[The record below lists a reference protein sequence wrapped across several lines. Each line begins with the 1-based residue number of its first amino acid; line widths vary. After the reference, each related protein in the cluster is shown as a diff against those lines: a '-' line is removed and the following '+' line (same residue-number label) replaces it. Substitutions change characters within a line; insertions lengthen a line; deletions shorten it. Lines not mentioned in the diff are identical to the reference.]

1 MNRRDVL
8 RGLIVLGAAG
18 AAPASLAQR
27 TELRTLRTIGVLGTV
42 NLEPSLGFVRERLRE
57 LGYVEGR
64 NLQVVIRIA
73 PEKPDAIAAAA
84 AELVA
89 LKPDVIVTFL
99 TPASRAAKKATST
112 IPIVMASSG
121 DPVATGLVASLAR
134 PGGNIT
140 GVASTTSEVT
150 GKMLELLREIRP
162 AMRSVGVLANAG
174 DPFTAT
180 FVAHIESAGRSL
192 GVAIHPVLVR
202 TPADYDAAFAGWRA
216 ARIDAVI
223 VQPSLPRE
231 RAIALALKHQLISIS
246 PNLSFVEAGGLLAYA
261 ANTRERCRAAAGYV
275 DRILKGAKPADL
287 PIEQPSRYELVV
299 SLATAKALGITV
311 PQSVLLRADNV
322 IQ

>member
-1 MNRRDVL
+1 MNRREAVF
-8 RGLIVLGAAG
+8 GLVGMGASVFSSG
-18 AAPASLAQR
+18 PLAQR
-27 TELRTLRTIGVLGTV
+27 SGMRTIGVLGTV

-64 NLQVVIRIA
+64 NLQVVIRTA
-73 PEKPDAIAAAA
+73 PEKQEAIAAAA

-89 LKPDVIVTFL
+89 LAPEVIVTFL
-99 TPASRAAKKATST
+99 TPATRAAKKATAT

-134 PGGNIT
+134 PGGNVT
-140 GVASTTSEVT
+140 GVASTTSEVS

-162 AMRSVGVLANAG
+162 ALRSVGILANAG

-180 FVAHIESAGRSL
+180 FVKGIESAGGSL
-192 GVAIHPVLVR
+192 GVSIHAAMVR
-202 TPADYDAAFAGWRA
+202 VPADYDAAYAGWRA

-223 VQPSLPRE
+223 FQPSLPRGQ
-231 RAIALALKHQLISIS
+231 AISLALAHRLIAIS
-246 PNLSFVEAGGLLAYA
+246 PNRQFVEAGGLLSYA
-261 ANTRERCRAAAGYV
+261 ANTQERCRAAAAYV

-287 PIEQPSRYELVV
+287 PIEQPSRFELVV
-299 SLATAKALGITV
+299 NLATAKALGITI
-311 PQSVLLRADNV
+311 PRSLLLRADDV